1 MKTDFFIADS
11 EQYVGK
17 VVTVNGWVFNKRPS
31 GGLVF
36 LHVRDGSGFLQAT
49 AVKNEVLAD
58 VFETITKL
66 TLESSIT
73 VTGLLKKEPR
83 APGGYEIAIQ
93 KISVIQ
99 SPKEEFPIGKKEHGP
114 DFLLSNRHLW
124 IRSKRQWAIL
134 RIRTAI
140 MEAMTECLHKE
151 HFLRFDAP
159 IITPSACEGTTTLF
173 TIDYFG
179 EPAYLT
185 QSGQL
190 YLEAAIAS
198 FGRVY
203 DFGPIMRAEKSKTRR
218 HLIEFWMMDAEAA
231 FVEYT
236 QNMDIQEKLI
246 KHIVQTVLDQ
256 RQQELAIL
264 GRDLGPLKKIIERP
278 FLRMTYTDTIR
289 KLKELGSDIEEGS
302 DFGNDD
308 ETLLMTHYDM
318 PVFVTHF
325 PIGFKAFYFK
335 RDPKDDTV
343 ALAGDLLAPEG
354 YGEIIGGGQREDDY
368 DTLLKRIEEH
378 GYEKADYDWYLDL
391 RKFGSVPHSGFGVG
405 LERLV
410 AWICNL
416 EHVRETI
423 PFPRML
429 ERFRP

>member
-1 MKTDFFIADS
+1 MKTGFFIS
-11 EQYVGK
+11 ESEKFVGK

-49 AVKNEVLAD
+49 AVKSEVPEKL
-58 VFETITKL
+58 FEIIESL
-66 TLESSIT
+66 PLESSIT
-73 VTGLLKKEPR
+73 VTGLLKAEPR

-93 KISVIQ
+93 KLSVIQ

-134 RIRTAI
+134 RIRTLIMRAI
-140 MEAMTECLHKE
+140 EDYLNSE
-151 HFLRFDAP
+151 HFLRFDSP

-173 TIDYFG
+173 SIDYFG

-198 FGRVY
+198 FGRAY

-218 HLIEFWMMDAEAA
+218 HLVEFWMMDAEAA
-231 FVEYT
+231 FVDYI
-236 QNMDIQEKLI
+236 QNMDIQEGLVKYV
-246 KHIVQTVLDQ
+246 VQYVLDHAT
-256 RQQELAIL
+256 QELTII
-264 GRDLGPLKKIIERP
+264 GRDLAPLQNLLKKP
-278 FLRMTYTDTIR
+278 FVRMTYTEAVA
-289 KLKELGSDIEEGS
+289 KLKELGSDIQDGT

-308 ETLLMTHYDM
+308 ETLLMTHYDV

-325 PIGFKAFYFK
+325 PSSFKAFYFK
-335 RDPKDDTV
+335 RDAKDETKV
-343 ALAGDLLAPEG
+343 LGADLLAPEG
-354 YGEIIGGGQREDDY
+354 YGEVIGGGEREADY
-368 DTLLKRIEEH
+368 DVLLKRIKDH
-378 GYEKADYDWYLDL
+378 NYEQSDYEWYLDL
-391 RKFGSVPHSGFGVG
+391 RRFGSVPHSGFGVG
-405 LERLV
+405 FERLV
-410 AWICNL
+410 AWICKL

-423 PFPRML
+423 PFPRMM

>member
-1 MKTDFFIADS
+1 MKTEFFIQDS
-11 EQYVGK
+11 ATFVGK

-49 AVKNEVLAD
+49 AVKSEVSAEL
-58 VFETITKL
+58 FESITSL
-66 TLESSIT
+66 PLESSVS
-73 VTGLLKKEPR
+73 VTGLLKAEPR
-83 APGGYEIAIQ
+83 APGGYEIAI
-93 KISVIQ
+93 KKLEVIQ

-114 DFLLSNRHLW
+114 DFLLSHRHLW

-134 RIRTAI
+134 RIRTYIMQAI
-140 MEAMTECLHKE
+140 MESLHE
-151 HFLRFDAP
+151 QHFLRFDAP

-173 TIDYFG
+173 EIDYFG

-218 HLIEFWMMDAEAA
+218 HLTEFWMMDAEAA
-231 FVEYT
+231 FVEFS
-236 QNMDIQEKLI
+236 QNIDIQEKLI
-246 KHIVQTVLDQ
+246 KYVVAYVLEHGKT
-256 RQQELAIL
+256 ELALID
-264 GRDLGPLKKIIERP
+264 RDITPLQKVVDKP
-278 FLRMTYTDTIR
+278 FVRLTYGEAIK
-289 KLKELGSDIEEGS
+289 KLKELGSDIQEGT

-308 ETLLMTHYDM
+308 ETILMTHYDM

-325 PIGFKAFYFK
+325 PSSFKAFYFK
-335 RDPKDDTV
+335 KSPGDPSHV
-343 ALAGDLLAPEG
+343 LAADLLAPEG
-354 YGEIIGGGQREDDY
+354 YGEVIGGGQREDDY
-368 DTLLKRIEEH
+368 DTLVKRIKEH
-378 GYEKADYDWYLDL
+378 GYEEKDYDWYLDL
-391 RKFGSVPHSGFGVG
+391 RKYGSVPHSGFGVG

-410 AWICNL
+410 AWICKL

-429 ERFRP
+429 ERFKP